1 MFSKILVP
9 VDLTDKNAEAISVAG
24 DLAQPNGA
32 EIVLL
37 HVIET
42 LDVPFEELS
51 EFYDR
56 LEDSAQN
63 RLEAL
68 ADPLQKAGIDCSR
81 SIVFGKRVPEIVF
94 HAQDQGCDLIVISS
108 HKLNPD
114 NAQKTWT
121 SISHQVAI
129 LAQTPVLVLK

>member
-9 VDLTDKNAEAISVAG
+9 VDLTQKNTGAISVAR
-24 DLAQPNGA
+24 DLAQHDGG

-42 LDVPFEELS
+42 LEVPFEELR

-56 LEDSAQN
+56 LEENAQV
-63 RLEAL
+63 RLEDL
-68 ADPLQKAGIDCSR
+68 AEPLRSAGINCTK
-81 SIVFGKRVPEIVF
+81 SIVFGTRVPEIVF
-94 HAQDQGCDLIVISS
+94 HAQNEGCDLIVISS

>member
-9 VDLTDKNAEAISVAG
+9 VDLTQKNTGAISVAR
-24 DLAQPNGA
+24 DLAQHDGG

-42 LDVPFEELS
+42 LEVPFEELR

-56 LEDSAQN
+56 LEENAQV
-63 RLEAL
+63 RLEDL
-68 ADPLQKAGIDCSR
+68 AEPLRDAGIECTK
-81 SIVFGKRVPEIVF
+81 SIVFGTRVPEIIF
-94 HAQDQGCDLIVISS
+94 HAQDQSCDLIVISS

>member
-9 VDLTDKNAEAISVAG
+9 VDLTHKNAGAVTVAR
-24 DLAQPNGA
+24 DLAQQDGG
-32 EIVLL
+32 EVVLL

-42 LDVPFEELS
+42 LEVPFEELS

-56 LEDSAQN
+56 LEENARV
-63 RLEAL
+63 RLEDL
-68 ADPLQKAGIDCSR
+68 AEPLLSAGVGCIK
-81 SIVFGKRVPEIVF
+81 SIVFGTRVPEIIF
-94 HAQDQGCDLIVISS
+94 HAQNQGCDLIVISS